1 MRQVLVVAVTAV
13 VVGLSTLAGSAS
25 AADEHASCKGIL
37 VSSLAGEP
45 GAVAEATRSIHE
57 IVKGLGLPLGVGVHV
72 SAAAGHL
79 HEEDV
84 LACLEALG
92 F

>member
-1 MRQVLVVAVTAV
+1 MRRVLVLVVTAV
-13 VVGLSTLAGSAS
+13 VVGLSALAGGAS

-45 GAVAEATRSIHE
+45 GEVAEATRSIHE
-57 IVKGLGLPLGVGVHV
+57 IVKGLGLPLGVSV

>member
-1 MRQVLVVAVTAV
+1 MRRLLVITVAAV
-13 VVGLSTLAGSAS
+13 GAGLSALADSAS

-37 VSSLAGEP
+37 VSSLAGQP
-45 GAVAEATRSIHE
+45 GEVAEATHFVHE
-57 IVKGLGLPLGVGVHV
+57 IVKGLGLPPGVHV

-84 LACLEALG
+84 AACLEALG

>member
-1 MRQVLVVAVTAV
+1 MRRVLVVAVTAAIV
-13 VVGLSTLAGSAS
+13 ALSTFAGSAS
-25 AADEHASCKGIL
+25 AVDEHASCKGIL
-37 VSSLAGEP
+37 ITVLAEGEP
-45 GAVAEATRSIHE
+45 GAVAEATRSLHE
-57 IVKGLGLPLGVGVHV
+57 IVKGLGLPPGVHV

>member
-1 MRQVLVVAVTAV
+1 MRRVLVLVVTAV
-13 VVGLSTLAGSAS
+13 VVGLSMLAANAS
-25 AADEHASCKGIL
+25 AANQHASCKGIL

-45 GAVAEATRSIHE
+45 GEVAEATRSIHE
-57 IVKGLGLPLGVGVHV
+57 IVKGLELPLGVGVHV

-79 HEEDV
+79 HEDDV
-84 LACLEALG
+84 VACLEALG

>member
-1 MRQVLVVAVTAV
+1 MRRLLVIAVTAV
-13 VVGLSTLAGSAS
+13 VAGLSALAGSAS
-25 AADEHASCKGIL
+25 AANEHASCKGIL

-45 GAVAEATRSIHE
+45 GEVAEATHFIHE
-57 IVKGLGLPLGVGVHV
+57 IVKGLGLPLGVEV

-79 HEEDV
+79 HEENV
-84 LACLEALG
+84 AACLEALG